1 MINDFPSNDWEKICI
16 ENNENLNKLNEIF
29 NQDLNWKDYDDA
41 FKAMVEHN
49 VFIDDSFK
57 SYIPIAFNIFQEY
70 SKMYFSD
77 KMVKMYTLSAYE
89 IIYEYM
95 KQIMNKDDNPSLII
109 TYSGHDIT
117 LYNIFFKTIL
127 NVN

>member
-1 MINDFPSNDWEKICI
+1 MINDFPSNEWEKICI

-109 TYSGHDIT
+109 TYSGHDTT
-117 LYNIFFKTIL
+117 LYNIFFKPF
-127 NVN
+127 

>member
-57 SYIPIAFNIFQEY
+57 SYIPIVFNIFQEY

-109 TYSGHDIT
+109 TYSGHDTT

>member
-1 MINDFPSNDWEKICI
+1 MINDFPSNEWEKICI
-16 ENNENLNKLNEIF
+16 ENNEKLNKLNEIF

-70 SKMYFSD
+70 SKMYFND

-109 TYSGHDIT
+109 TYSGHDTT

>member
-109 TYSGHDIT
+109 TYSGHDTT

>member
-1 MINDFPSNDWEKICI
+1 MINDFPSNEWEKICI
-16 ENNENLNKLNEIF
+16 ENNEKLNKLNEIF

-70 SKMYFSD
+70 SKMYFND

-109 TYSGHDIT
+109 TYSGHDTT
-117 LYNIFFKTIL
+117 LYNIFFKPF
-127 NVN
+127 

>member
-41 FKAMVEHN
+41 FKAMIEHN

-109 TYSGHDIT
+109 TYSGHDTT